1 MTKVALIKVPS
12 LEGKRFSFA
21 LAEDR
26 LAHYPEFRDFFR
38 HIQPFVSNIEE
49 MRHYEPVGVQNRK

>member
-1 MTKVALIKVPS
+1 MSEVAIIGKPD

-26 LAHYPEFRDFFR
+26 LAHYPEFRDLNPQRFGR
-38 HIQPFVSNIEE
+38 NITIFKLT
-49 MRHYEPVGVQNRK
+49 VGE